1 MTMNN
6 WVQSYQTWLAEQPL
20 RPRTRAAYLQSVL
33 QFKNYFQSIG
43 IQQWVQIDQWTLQHW
58 QRQQTTSPTTQRR
71 QLLQLGHFFT
81 YAQRQRWLQTNPVS
95 KMQLPTAQS
104 KSVSPLAGEQ
114 IQQVLNQLSITDW
127 QQLRTRLMIELLYTT
142 GMRAQELAQ
151 VKLTDLKPALQV
163 VQLPQRIV
171 LYDDLTAATLQAYLT
186 TRTAE
191 QVYLFESRSHQP
203 LTRQAIWQ
211 RVKQA
216 GAHAGVDNFAPAQLR
231 ASFAARLTENGAPP
245 TLIQTLLG
253 AN

>member
-1 MTMNN
+1 MNN
-6 WVQSYQTWLAEQPL
+6 WVASYQAWLADQPL
-20 RPRTRAAYLQSVL
+20 QPRTKAAYLQSVL
-33 QFKNYFQSIG
+33 QFENYFQSIG
-43 IQQWVQIDQWTLQHW
+43 IHQWSQIDQWTLQHW

-95 KMQLPTAQS
+95 KMHLPSATS
-104 KSVSPLAGEQ
+104 HSVAPLTGKQ
-114 IQQVLNQLSITDW
+114 IQHVLTQLRVDDP

-142 GMRAQELAQ
+142 GMRAQELTQ
-151 VKLTDLKPALQV
+151 VKLTDLQLDLQV
-163 VQLPQRIV
+163 IQLPRRIV
-171 LYDDLTAATLQAYLT
+171 LFDDLTATTLQTYL
-186 TRTAE
+186 ASLPAD
-191 QVYLFESRSHQP
+191 QVYLFESRSQQP

-216 GAHAGVDNFAPAQLR
+216 GVKAGVAELAPAQLR
-231 ASFAARLTENGAPP
+231 ASFVARLTENGAPP